1 MVTPLD
7 AMKLSIVIVSW
18 NTRELLARCLEH
30 ACEAARGLEHEIIVV
45 DNASSDGS
53 PEFVRQ
59 HFPEV
64 RLIQATENLGFARG
78 NNLGIAAAAGEL
90 LLLLNSDA
98 FLTAGAL
105 HAMLDAFSQA
115 PRLGFLGPQ
124 LVYGDGSP
132 QPSHGPLP
140 TLASEI
146 SSLLGLDRFIAK
158 PASAPTGPGGW
169 TPTGWVKGACLM
181 ARRSTLDEIGLFDER
196 FFFFS
201 EEVDLCARAR
211 QAGWRVG
218 FLPGQ
223 QVVHLEGGSTGQTP
237 ERVLRLY
244 HAKGLYFDKHSG
256 ARARLVFLAAA
267 RTVTWLKVTVYTLLR
282 HLTRGRVQKD
292 ALWRLV
298 ARSL

>member
-1 MVTPLD
+1 MNC
-7 AMKLSIVIVSW
+7 SIIIVSW

-30 ACEAARGLEHEIIVV
+30 AREAASGLDHEIIVV

-53 PEFVRQ
+53 PELVRSQ
-59 HFPEV
+59 FPDV
-64 RLIQATENLGFARG
+64 RLIQAPENLGFARG
-78 NNLGIAAAAGEL
+78 NNLGISAAAGEL
-90 LLLLNSDA
+90 VLLLNSDA
-98 FLTAGAL
+98 FLHAGAL
-105 HAMLDAFSQA
+105 HAMLNAFGPD
-115 PRLGFLGPQ
+115 PRLGILGPQ
-124 LVYGDGSP
+124 LSYPDGSP
-132 QPSHGPLP
+132 QLSHGPLP

-146 SSLLGLDRFIAK
+146 SSLLGLDKFSAK
-158 PASAPTGPGGW
+158 PTPSPSGPGGW

-211 QAGWRVG
+211 QAGWQVG

-223 QVVHLEGGSTGQTP
+223 QVVHLEGASTGQTP

-256 ARARLVFLAAA
+256 ARDRRIFLAAA
-267 RTVTWLKVTVYTLLR
+267 RLVTWLKVTVYTLLR